1 MLDVKIQSTANPAF
15 IDYLCRKS
23 RYGSFILP
31 NFRQKGSGGKIKE
44 NRDFRQYY
52 ENCAPLIDLVQPYLV
67 KHYVSN
73 HFFYSKYSH
82 ALDIYVFEMNK
93 AFRLKVKS
101 CGDFS
106 KWLYPDF
113 PEDFCLF
120 DEQGACILYCQT
132 HEDVC
137 RLFGESEREKKQ
149 YCDWGV
155 VYEAYEDFV
164 VDKPCIKTI

>member
-1 MLDVKIQSTANPAF
+1 MIEVKIQSTANPAF

-44 NRDFRQYY
+44 NRDF
-52 ENCAPLIDLVQPYLV
+52 
-67 KHYVSN
+67 
-73 HFFYSKYSH
+73 
-82 ALDIYVFEMNK
+82 
-93 AFRLKVKS
+93 
-101 CGDFS
+101 S

-132 HEDVC
+132 HENVC
-137 RLFGESEREKKQ
+137 RLYGESEREKKQ
-149 YCDWGV
+149 YRDWGV
-155 VYEAYEDFV
+155 VYEAYEDLAV
-164 VDKPCIKTI
+164 ERPCIKTI